1 MVGSAQVLAEEE
13 HHLSTLCNLGALEE
27 DAGDEQTAAVYYARA
42 LEVDPDCV
50 KALSNLARIHYAH
63 GRAAEAIE
71 LYEKAVAQPEVCA
84 ACCSVVHDSQ
94 SFMLHRACCR
104 CKKSRTTTMPCS
116 YRRS

>member
-50 KALSNLARIHYAH
+50 KALSNLARIRYAH

-71 LYEKAVAQPEVCA
+71 LYEKAVAQPEV
-84 ACCSVVHDSQ
+84 
-94 SFMLHRACCR
+94 L
-104 CKKSRTTTMPCS
+104 
-116 YRRS
+116 